1 MVTLTVLRINS
12 QSRTKLSALGSQRK
26 SVRSPF
32 HFQNSNKATFG
43 NYRAVDKHS
52 QSKKM
57 KERDIVMTVIS
68 FP

>member
-52 QSKKM
+52 
-57 KERDIVMTVIS
+57 
-68 FP
+68 